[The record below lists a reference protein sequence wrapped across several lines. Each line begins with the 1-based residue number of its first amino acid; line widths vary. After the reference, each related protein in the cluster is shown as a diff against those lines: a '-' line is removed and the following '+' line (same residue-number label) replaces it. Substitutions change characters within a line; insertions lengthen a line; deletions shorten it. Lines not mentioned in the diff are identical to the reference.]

1 MVRGGG
7 QLKNKQVVR
16 GLSDWGRS
24 SLPEGTE
31 MVGEEEEEIGGRE
44 WGRGRGFVTCHLLR
58 LSLGRAGD
66 QYKAADAC
74 ALHLTRSACLS
85 LF

>member
-1 MVRGGG
+1 
-7 QLKNKQVVR
+7 
-16 GLSDWGRS
+16 
-24 SLPEGTE
+24 

-74 ALHLTRSACLS
+74 ALHLTRSAFLS